1 MALFANAFVSFF
13 IAFFWH
19 GKVILILLGRSDW
32 TNAYN
37 PRQALADPKTPQ
49 VTFGRFIAGQIYPD
63 LRRTWAKAVGYAF
76 VSFLLMLGVAGLMET
91 YCPGAATDAGV
102 SQK

>member
-1 MALFANAFVSFF
+1 MPICPVSKYLVLALFANAFVSFF

-37 PRQALADPKTPQ
+37 PRQALADPKTP
-49 VTFGRFIAGQIYPD
+49 
-63 LRRTWAKAVGYAF
+63 
-76 VSFLLMLGVAGLMET
+76 
-91 YCPGAATDAGV
+91 
-102 SQK
+102 